1 MASAVRGVGASTG
14 GVMLVVVGLAF
25 ALERLTGG
33 SGLWRWLPLLVI
45 YLAVRDLR
53 EAQPDRAPSIV
64 PLLASVWL
72 QIVAIGFL
80 GLDLL
85 NGWPLLVVL
94 AGIGLVVDGLV
105 RGVRASGASEKAG
118 DDAAS

>member
-14 GVMLVVVGLAF
+14 GVMLVVIGLAF
-25 ALERLTGG
+25 TLERLTGG

-45 YLAVRDLR
+45 YLAGRDLR
-53 EAQPDRAPSIV
+53 EPRPDRPPSIV

-72 QIVAIGFL
+72 QVVAIGFL
-80 GLDLL
+80 GFDLL

-105 RGVRASGASEKAG
+105 RGARASGASEKAG
-118 DDAAS
+118 DDAAT